1 MTSDDDAN
9 LVARVLA
16 GDKSAFGDLIDRH
29 RTSAIAFA
37 RRLVA
42 RADAEDV
49 VQDALIAAFLA
60 LRNLRSP
67 DRFKSWLL
75 GIVINLCRTRLR
87 RRREGYFDD
96 RYGGRAIAGFRLED
110 MAPSAEFILE
120 TRELHRMISDAVAA
134 LPSEMQ
140 ETVGLHYVEGLKL
153 GEIAVLIEVP
163 LGTVKAGIHRGRE
176 RLRIAL
182 ESEIGLASNRA
193 REREGGHPMI
203 EVTVDDVVV
212 RSPKNEEA
220 KWLAEGKD
228 YKLGFTRVILLKE
241 RMGNRVLPIWVGAG
255 EGDIIAMLLANI
267 SAVRP
272 TPWDLT
278 ARLLEVGEMKI
289 EKVAVIALRGITF
302 IATMWINA
310 KGKISEVD
318 ARPSDAITLALRAG
332 ALIFVTP
339 EVFEQAG
346 ASAYVLTVEERM
358 AGLEAIHQKGIAEG
372 KAEPEAT
379 EMEWRSVRSLPRAE
393 SAWVKTQT

>member
-1 MTSDDDAN
+1 MDSDDDAN

-16 GDKSAFGDLIDRH
+16 GDKSAYGVLIDRH
-29 RTSAIAFA
+29 RADAVAFA
-37 RRLVA
+37 RRLVS

-49 VQDALIAAFLA
+49 VQDALISAFLA
-60 LRNLRSP
+60 MGSLRAP
-67 DRFKSWLL
+67 ERFKSWLL

-87 RRREGYFDD
+87 LRREGYFDD
-96 RYGGRAIAGFRLED
+96 RYGGRAMAGFRLED
-110 MAPSAEFILE
+110 AAPSAELIQE
-120 TRELHRMISDAVAA
+120 TRELHRMITDAVGT

-140 ETVGLHYVEGLKL
+140 EMVRLHYVEGLKL
-153 GEIAVLIEVP
+153 GEIAVLLEVP
-163 LGTVKAGIHRGRE
+163 LGTVKARIHRARE
-176 RLRIAL
+176 RLRVAL
-182 ESEIGLASNRA
+182 ESEIGLGPN
-193 REREGGHPMI
+193 RERKGGDSMI

-212 RSPKNEEA
+212 RSPKNEEV

-241 RMGNRVLPIWVGAG
+241 RAGNRVLPIWVGAG

-267 SAVRP
+267 AVARP

-310 KGKISEVD
+310 HGKISEVD

-332 ALIFVTP
+332 VSIFVTP
-339 EVFEQAG
+339 EAFEQA
-346 ASAYVLTVEERM
+346 APYVLTVDREVPE
-358 AGLEAIHQKGIAEG
+358 LEAIHQKLIAEG
-372 KAEPEAT
+372 KAESDAT
-379 EMEWRSVRSLPRAE
+379 EMEWRSVRSLPRAD
-393 SAWVKTQT
+393 SPWIKTQA

>member
-1 MTSDDDAN
+1 MDSDDDAN

-16 GDKSAFGDLIDRH
+16 GDRSSFGILIDRH
-29 RTSAIAFA
+29 RAGALAFA
-37 RRLVA
+37 RRLVS

-60 LRNLRSP
+60 IGNLRAP
-67 DRFKSWLL
+67 ERFKSWLL

-87 RRREGYFDD
+87 LRREGYFDD
-96 RYGGRAIAGFRLED
+96 RYGGRAISGFRRED
-110 MAPSAEFILE
+110 AAPSAEFIQE
-120 TRELHRMISDAVAA
+120 TRELHRMISDAVGA

-140 ETVGLHYVEGLKL
+140 EMVRLHYVEGLKL
-153 GEIAVLIEVP
+153 SEIAVLIEVP
-163 LGTVKAGIHRGRE
+163 LGTVKARIHRARE

-182 ESEIGLASNRA
+182 ASEIGLATNR
-193 REREGGHPMI
+193 EPKGGDSMI

-220 KWLAEGKD
+220 KWLADGKD
-228 YKLGFTRVILLKE
+228 YKLGFTRVIMLKE
-241 RMGNRVLPIWVGAG
+241 RSGKRVLPIWIGAG

-289 EKVAVIALRGITF
+289 ERVAVIALRGITY

-318 ARPSDAITLALRAG
+318 ARPSDAVTLALRAE
-332 ALIFVTP
+332 APIFVTA
-339 EVFEQAG
+339 EAFEQAG
-346 ASAYVLTVEERM
+346 PYVLTVDQEFPE
-358 AGLEAIHQKGIAEG
+358 LEAIHQKGIAEG
-372 KAEPEAT
+372 KVEQEAK

-393 SAWVKTQT
+393 TPWVKTQA

>member
-29 RTSAIAFA
+29 RAGAVVFA

-87 RRREGYFDD
+87 VRREGYFDD
-96 RYGGRAIAGFRLED
+96 RYGGRAIAGFRFED
-110 MAPSAEFILE
+110 AAPSAEFIQE
-120 TRELHRMISDAVAA
+120 TRELHGIISEAVGA
-134 LPSEMQ
+134 LPNEMQ
-140 ETVGLHYVEGLKL
+140 ETVLLHYVEGLKL

-163 LGTVKAGIHRGRE
+163 LGTIKARIHRARE
-176 RLRIAL
+176 RLRITLA
-182 ESEIGLASNRA
+182 SEIGLGPN
-193 REREGGHPMI
+193 RERKGGDSMI

-228 YKLGFTRVILLKE
+228 YKLGLLRVILLKE
-241 RMGNRVLPIWVGAG
+241 RSRNRVLPIWVGAG
-255 EGDIIAMLLANI
+255 EGDIIAMLLSNI

-310 KGKISEVD
+310 KGKTSEVD
-318 ARPSDAITLALRAG
+318 ARPSDAIALALRAD
-332 ALIFVTP
+332 APIFVTP

-346 ASAYVLTVEERM
+346 AAYVLTVEVSRR
-358 AGLEAIHQKGIAEG
+358 IAH
-372 KAEPEAT
+372 
-379 EMEWRSVRSLPRAE
+379 R
-393 SAWVKTQT
+393 

>member
-1 MTSDDDAN
+1 MDSEGDAK

-16 GDKSAFGDLIDRH
+16 GDKPAFGDLIDRH
-29 RTSAIAFA
+29 RAGAIVFA
-37 RRLVA
+37 RRLVS

-49 VQDALIAAFLA
+49 VQDALLSAFLGIG
-60 LRNLRSP
+60 NLRTP
-67 DRFKSWLL
+67 ERFKSWLL

-87 RRREGYFDD
+87 LRREGYFDD

-110 MAPSAEFILE
+110 AAPSAEFIQE
-120 TRELHRMISDAVAA
+120 TRELHLMISDAVGT

-140 ETVGLHYVEGLKL
+140 ETVRLHYVEGLKL
-153 GEIAVLIEVP
+153 SEIAVLIEVP
-163 LGTVKAGIHRGRE
+163 LGTVKARIHRARE

-182 ESEIGLASNRA
+182 TSQIGLTSNR
-193 REREGGHPMI
+193 ERKGGHPMI

-212 RSPKNEEA
+212 RSPKNEEV
-220 KWLAEGKD
+220 KWLADGKD

-241 RMGNRVLPIWVGAG
+241 RSGNRVLPIWVGAG

-267 SAVRP
+267 SVVRP

-289 EKVAVIALRGITF
+289 EKVAVIALRGITY

-310 KGKISEVD
+310 QGKISEVD

-332 ALIFVTP
+332 SPIFVTS
-339 EVFEQAG
+339 EVFEQA
-346 ASAYVLTVEERM
+346 APYALTIEQEV
-358 AGLEAIHQKGIAEG
+358 AGLEAIHQKLIAEG
-372 KAEPEAT
+372 RAEPDAT

-393 SAWVKTQT
+393 SPWVKTQA

>member
-1 MTSDDDAN
+1 MDSDDDAN

-16 GDKSAFGDLIDRH
+16 GDKSAFGVLIDRH
-29 RTSAIAFA
+29 RADAVAFA
-37 RRLVA
+37 RRLVS

-49 VQDALIAAFLA
+49 VQDALISAFLA
-60 LRNLRSP
+60 MGSLRAP
-67 DRFKSWLL
+67 ERFKSWLL

-87 RRREGYFDD
+87 LRREGYFDD
-96 RYGGRAIAGFRLED
+96 RYGGRAIDGFRLENA
-110 MAPSAEFILE
+110 APSAELIQE
-120 TRELHRMISDAVAA
+120 TRELHRMITDAVGT

-140 ETVGLHYVEGLKL
+140 EMVRLHYVEGLKL
-153 GEIAVLIEVP
+153 GEIAVLLEVP
-163 LGTVKAGIHRGRE
+163 LGTVKARIHRARE
-176 RLRIAL
+176 RLRVAL
-182 ESEIGLASNRA
+182 ESEIGLGPN
-193 REREGGHPMI
+193 RERKGGDSMI

-212 RSPKNEEA
+212 RSPKNEEV

-241 RMGNRVLPIWVGAG
+241 RAGNRVLPIWVGAG

-267 SAVRP
+267 AVARP

-310 KGKISEVD
+310 HGKISEVD

-332 ALIFVTP
+332 VSIFVTP
-339 EVFEQAG
+339 EAFEQA
-346 ASAYVLTVEERM
+346 APYVLTVDREVPE
-358 AGLEAIHQKGIAEG
+358 LEAIHQKLIAEG
-372 KAEPEAT
+372 KAESDAT
-379 EMEWRSVRSLPRAE
+379 EMEWRSVRSLPRAD
-393 SAWVKTQT
+393 SPWIKTQA

>member
-1 MTSDDDAN
+1 MDSDDDAN

-16 GDKSAFGDLIDRH
+16 GDRSAFGVLIDRH
-29 RTSAIAFA
+29 RAGALAFA
-37 RRLVA
+37 RRLVS

-60 LRNLRSP
+60 MGNLRAP
-67 DRFKSWLL
+67 ERFKSWLL

-87 RRREGYFDD
+87 LRREGYFDD
-96 RYGGRAIAGFRLED
+96 RYGGRAISGFRLED
-110 MAPSAEFILE
+110 AAPSAEFIHE
-120 TRELHRMISDAVAA
+120 ARELHHMISEAVSA
-134 LPSEMQ
+134 LPNEMQ
-140 ETVGLHYVEGLKL
+140 ETVRLHYVEGLKL
-153 GEIAVLIEVP
+153 SEIAVLIEVP
-163 LGTVKAGIHRGRE
+163 LGTVKARIHRARE

-182 ESEIGLASNRA
+182 ASEIGLATNR
-193 REREGGHPMI
+193 EPKGGHSMI

-220 KWLAEGKD
+220 KWLADGKD

-241 RMGNRVLPIWVGAG
+241 RSGNRVLPIWVGAG

-267 SAVRP
+267 SVVRP

-289 EKVAVIALRGITF
+289 EKVAVIALRGITY

-332 ALIFVTP
+332 APIFVTS
-339 EVFEQAG
+339 EVFEQA
-346 ASAYVLTVEERM
+346 APYALTMQQEV
-358 AGLEAIHQKGIAEG
+358 AGLEAIHQKLIAEG
-372 KAEPEAT
+372 RAEPDAA

-393 SAWVKTQT
+393 TPWVKTQA

>member
-29 RTSAIAFA
+29 RAGAVAFA

-87 RRREGYFDD
+87 VRREGYFDD
-96 RYGGRAIAGFRLED
+96 RYGGRAIAGFRFED
-110 MAPSAEFILE
+110 AAPSAEFIQE
-120 TRELHRMISDAVAA
+120 TRELHRMISDAVCA

-140 ETVGLHYVEGLKL
+140 ETVRLHYVEGLKL
-153 GEIAVLIEVP
+153 GEIAVLNEVP
-163 LGTVKAGIHRGRE
+163 LGTIKARIHRARE
-176 RLRIAL
+176 RLRITLA
-182 ESEIGLASNRA
+182 SEIGLGPN
-193 REREGGHPMI
+193 RERKGGDSMI

-228 YKLGFTRVILLKE
+228 YKLGLLRVILLKDHS
-241 RMGNRVLPIWVGAG
+241 GNRVLPIWVGAG
-255 EGDIIAMLLANI
+255 EGDIIAMLLSNI

-310 KGKISEVD
+310 KGKTSEVD
-318 ARPSDAITLALRAG
+318 ARPSDAIALALRAD
-332 ALIFVTP
+332 APIFVTP

-346 ASAYVLTVEERM
+346 AAYVLTVEERM
-358 AGLEAIHQKGIAEG
+358 AGLEAIHQKAIVEG

>member
-1 MTSDDDAN
+1 MDSDDDAN

-16 GDKSAFGDLIDRH
+16 GDRSAFGVLIDRH
-29 RTSAIAFA
+29 RSGAVAFA
-37 RRLVA
+37 RRLVS

-49 VQDALIAAFLA
+49 VQDALISAFLA
-60 LRNLRSP
+60 MGNLRAP

-75 GIVINLCRTRLR
+75 GIVVNLCRTRLR
-87 RRREGYFDD
+87 LRREGYFDD
-96 RYGGRAIAGFRLED
+96 RYGGRAMAGFRLED
-110 MAPSAEFILE
+110 AAPSAELIQE
-120 TRELHRMISDAVAA
+120 TRELHRMISDAVGA

-140 ETVGLHYVEGLKL
+140 EMVRLHYVEGLKL
-153 GEIAVLIEVP
+153 GEIAVLLEAP
-163 LGTVKAGIHRGRE
+163 LGTVKARIHRARE

-182 ESEIGLASNRA
+182 ASEIGLAPN
-193 REREGGHPMI
+193 RERKGGDSMI

-220 KWLAEGKD
+220 KWLADGKD

-241 RMGNRVLPIWVGAG
+241 RSGNRVLPIWVGAG

-267 SAVRP
+267 AVVRP

-289 EKVAVIALRGITF
+289 EKVAVIALRGITY
-302 IATMWINA
+302 IATMWINT

-318 ARPSDAITLALRAG
+318 ARPSDAVTLALRAG
-332 ALIFVTP
+332 APIFVTP
-339 EVFEQAG
+339 EAFEQA
-346 ASAYVLTVEERM
+346 APYVLTVDREFPE
-358 AGLEAIHQKGIAEG
+358 LEGIHQKLIAEG
-372 KAEPEAT
+372 KAESDAT

-393 SAWVKTQT
+393 PSWIKTQT

>member
-1 MTSDDDAN
+1 MDSDDDAN

-16 GDKSAFGDLIDRH
+16 GDRSAFGILIDRH
-29 RTSAIAFA
+29 HAGALAFA
-37 RRLVA
+37 RRLVS

-60 LRNLRSP
+60 MENLRAP
-67 DRFKSWLL
+67 ERFKSWLL

-87 RRREGYFDD
+87 LRREGYFDD
-96 RYGGRAIAGFRLED
+96 RYGGRAISGFRLED
-110 MAPSAEFILE
+110 AAPSAEFIHE
-120 TRELHRMISDAVAA
+120 ARELHHMISEAVSA
-134 LPSEMQ
+134 LPNEMQ
-140 ETVGLHYVEGLKL
+140 ETVRLHYVEGLKL
-153 GEIAVLIEVP
+153 SEIAVLIEVP
-163 LGTVKAGIHRGRE
+163 LGTVKARIHRARE

-182 ESEIGLASNRA
+182 ASEIGVATNR
-193 REREGGHPMI
+193 EPKGGDSMI

-220 KWLAEGKD
+220 KWLADGKD

-241 RMGNRVLPIWVGAG
+241 RSGNRVLPIWVGAG

-267 SAVRP
+267 SVVRP

-289 EKVAVIALRGITF
+289 EKVAVIALRGITY

-318 ARPSDAITLALRAG
+318 ARPSDAVTLALRAG
-332 ALIFVTP
+332 APIFVTP
-339 EVFEQAG
+339 EAFAQAG
-346 ASAYVLTVEERM
+346 PHVLTVDQEFPE
-358 AGLEAIHQKGIAEG
+358 LEAIHQKLIDEG
-372 KAEPEAT
+372 RAEPDAA

-393 SAWVKTQT
+393 TPWVKTQA